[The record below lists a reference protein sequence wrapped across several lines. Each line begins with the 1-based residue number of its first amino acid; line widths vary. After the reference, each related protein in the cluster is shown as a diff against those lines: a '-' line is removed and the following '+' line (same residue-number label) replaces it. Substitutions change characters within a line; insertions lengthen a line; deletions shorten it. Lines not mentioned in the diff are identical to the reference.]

1 MVLIKNPLS
10 GGGGGGGDI
19 VNSIVQEYQASTSDV
34 EAGTFVEFV
43 NTIGDRTQ
51 FDGSGTS
58 ISAEA
63 VALEDGKVFVAFRKA
78 TYGDRYAVIA
88 TISGGAVSFGTEVLL
103 STNVTQSYANTYVDA
118 SPDKTKVLVFWRA
131 KNNLNA
137 VICCGV
143 SGATITVGAEATLAN
158 GSDSFAGL
166 GARGVEWLD
175 DTRAFLG
182 YAYAGAYAQGAVAT
196 VASDLSITIGTA
208 TVLNS
213 TAGMFDMKVLS
224 PTRVVFVENNTS
236 GDSSIAS
243 LYAYYATVNGDT
255 ISTTSRTSISV
266 GSIDSFYSLNS
277 GSRGT
282 LVRINSTDA
291 AALFVGRP
299 YGRQSGIG
307 LWSCR
312 LSTSGSPISAVSG
325 NEIFGYGSTNG
336 YASAI
341 TGARVFA
348 GSDGPYAVIN
358 YNSGSLKLA
367 KLRPAIS
374 GVAIKEFQA
383 IATGSSVNTYGGAII
398 GANGLVFYG
407 SSTKLYAYPLISQVK
422 PAEIEISGLT
432 KTEATT
438 SSAGEVYVLNN

>member
-10 GGGGGGGDI
+10 GGGGGGGDV
-19 VNSIVQEYQASTSDV
+19 VNGIVQEYLANTSDV

-43 NTIGDRTQ
+43 NTIGANTQ
-51 FDGSGTS
+51 LEGSGTT

-63 VALEDGKVFVAFRKA
+63 VALEDGKVFVAFRKGN
-78 TYGDRYAVIA
+78 YGNRYAVIA
-88 TISGGAVSFGTEVLL
+88 TISGGVVSFGTEILL
-103 STNVTQSYANTYVDA
+103 STNVTQSYADTYASA
-118 SPDKTKVLVFWRA
+118 SPDKSKVLVFWRA

-143 SGATITVGAEATLAN
+143 SGTTITVGTEATLEN
-158 GSDSFAGL
+158 GSDSFVGL

-182 YAYAGAYAQGAVAT
+182 YAYAGGQARGAVAT

-208 TVLNS
+208 TAINS
-213 TAGMFDMKVLS
+213 TTGMFDMKVLS
-224 PTRVVFVENNTS
+224 PTRVVFVERQTS
-236 GDSSIAS
+236 GDSSIATG
-243 LYAYYATVNGDT
+243 YAYYATVSGTT
-255 ISTTSRTSISV
+255 ISTTSRGRISV
-266 GSIDSFYSLNS
+266 GSIDSFYSLDS

-291 AALFVGRP
+291 AVLFVGRP
-299 YGRQSGIG
+299 YGRQSGIS

-325 NEIFGYGSTNG
+325 NEIFGYGSTTSYVSKVSG
-336 YASAI
+336 V
-341 TGARVFA
+341 RVFA
-348 GSDGPYAVIN
+348 GSDGPYAVID
-358 YNSGSLKLA
+358 YNAGKLQLA
-367 KLRPAIS
+367 KLRPAVA
-374 GVAIKEFQA
+374 GVAIKEFQQ
-383 IATGSSVNTYGGAII
+383 IANVSSYHAYGGAII
-398 GANGLVFYG
+398 GANGLLCYG
-407 SSTKLYAYPLISQVK
+407 STTTLYAYPLMAKVK

-438 SSAGEVYVLNN
+438 SSAGEVYLLNN